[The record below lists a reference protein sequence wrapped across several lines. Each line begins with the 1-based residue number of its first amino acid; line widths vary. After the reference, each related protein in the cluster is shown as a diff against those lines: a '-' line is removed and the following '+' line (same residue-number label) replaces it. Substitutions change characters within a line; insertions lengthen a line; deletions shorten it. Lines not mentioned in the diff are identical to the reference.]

1 MNPPYQM
8 NAPVPAIPTAKQ
20 IAAINEDLLMSFSTT
35 FPKNAADIPKKKIAK
50 LNAHSVAPFENP
62 I

>member
-1 MNPPYQM
+1 MKN
-8 NAPVPAIPTAKQ
+8 PVPAIPAAKQ
-20 IAAINEDLLMSFSTT
+20 IAAMREDICISFSTI

-50 LNAHSVAPFENP
+50 LNAHSVAPLEKP